1 MLKNSSSEKDQQ
13 FIETVEGIG
22 DILVFDTKV
31 FKNKN
36 VIEGLRRTVK
46 IIKDF
51 ILKQKKDPEKFKR
64 LFLIE
69 DVLKSSI
76 EKNEIDKNI
85 EEIQEKILNQGKYL
99 SPFST
104 LLNQI
109 LRIHKAAIE
118 VKNSEIS
125 TEVTKNLNG
134 LLENFSSVSDN
145 EIFIN
150 QILDSLFDI
159 TKFAVEH
166 QDKKSIYLSSVN
178 WYIRIVLNKVGEK
191 ENKFNI
197 SYLDLFDKYFFKSV
211 TYIIDKNQFSVFK
224 GLVGFLVDG
233 IFSPYY
239 SENKIHSYI
248 SFIITLLGKEK
259 YKELKIEKIIKEIED
274 KIQYELT
281 TKEKYN
287 DLMKKIDE
295 IRELIQPSIGKEKIN
310 DFIKKETELI
320 FSVDAYYKYN
330 NLLKITFA
338 LGAYCLFK
346 GKYEFIKCLWEF
358 KQPSDAD
365 ASWIGNDIVPSEI
378 DQIIKL
384 YFEGYTLHRKF
395 DFFEDHH
402 GSEVYYKEYF
412 LLLLNRVIKNKN
424 ISTEEQY
431 KQIAKETFNRLNI
444 HQISDLEK
452 SIDDLINYLD
462 NIKEKKNLLSLLG
475 FDIRNIPELFDDK
488 LVPFLKG
495 LQKKAQQTI
504 EGIYRRQDVSLS
516 KVDEFKIDVLK
527 SFNESI
533 VLREIFKSYKLY
545 EDKTKEI
552 NKNISRIGI
561 NTISD
566 KAPFFDE
573 WYVNYFDWGS
583 GFGRDLAHWENSF
596 ILKKIVENCNRVS
609 GKNINKFL
617 DSFSDLSNI
626 IIFCINID
634 LYDFF
639 GVSNNF
645 IYKNHKNC
653 QRLDINGFKGWYKYK
668 RGNIAVFEMYPN
680 NIGKKILILNM
691 SKIGKLIQYSP
702 LDEEEEEY
710 LKKGIFYFNIQSF
723 STNIELMNEF
733 IKNHLDELQ
742 KIGNKEEQK
751 IYLQKKVLINIFEK
765 NEYVKNKEFQGYSLS
780 IDKSD

>member
-1 MLKNSSSEKDQQ
+1 MLKNLSNKKQQ
-13 FIETVEGIG
+13 KFIETVEGIG
-22 DILVFDTKV
+22 DILVLDTKML
-31 FKNKN
+31 KNKN
-36 VIEGLRRTVK
+36 VIEGLQRIARIT
-46 IIKDF
+46 KDF
-51 ILKQKKDPEKFKR
+51 IATQKKDPEKFDR

-69 DVLKSSI
+69 DASKISN
-76 EKNEIDKNI
+76 ERNEINKNI
-85 EEIQEKILNQGKYL
+85 ETIQEKILNREKYL
-99 SPFST
+99 TPFST

-118 VKNSEIS
+118 VKNTEIS
-125 TEVTKNLNG
+125 TEVAKNLNE
-134 LLENFSSVSDN
+134 LLEDFSSTPDN
-145 EIFIN
+145 QLFIN

-159 TKFAVEH
+159 TKFAVEY
-166 QDKKSIYLSSVN
+166 QDEKSIYLSSVN
-178 WYIRIVLNKVGEK
+178 WYIRIVFNRYSEK
-191 ENKFNI
+191 ENKFNL
-197 SYLDLFDKYFFKSV
+197 SYLDLLDNYFFRSI
-211 TYIIDKNQFSVFK
+211 TYIIDKNQLSVFK
-224 GLVGFLVDG
+224 GMVGFLVDG
-233 IFSPYY
+233 ILTPSY

-248 SFIITLLGKEK
+248 SFIITLFGKEK
-259 YKELKIEKIIKEIED
+259 FKELKIEKIIIEIED

-281 TKEKYN
+281 KKEKHR
-287 DLMKKIDE
+287 DLLKKIDE
-295 IRELIQPSIGKEKIN
+295 IRELIQPSIEKDKID
-310 DFIKKETELI
+310 DFRKKETELI
-320 FSVDAYYKYN
+320 YSANAYYKYN

-346 GKYEFIKCLWEF
+346 SKYEFIKCLWEF

-384 YFEGYTLHRKF
+384 YFEEYPLHRKF

-412 LLLLNRVIKNKN
+412 LLLLTRVIKNKN
-424 ISTEEQY
+424 ISTDEKY
-431 KQIAKETFNRLNI
+431 KQIAKEIFIRLNI

-462 NIKEKKNLLSLLG
+462 NIKRKKNVLSILG
-475 FDIRNIPELFDDK
+475 FDIRNIPELFNDK
-488 LVPFLKG
+488 LVSFLKE
-495 LQKKAQQTI
+495 LQKKSHQKI
-504 EGIYRRQDVSLS
+504 EEIYRKQDVSLS

-583 GFGRDLAHWENSF
+583 GFGRDLAF
-596 ILKKIVENCNRVS
+596 IEDYFIVKKMISNCKEVEERDIDKS
-609 GKNINKFL
+609 LSEFG
-617 DSFSDLSNI
+617 DSADI
-626 IIFCINID
+626 IILCINID

-639 GVSNNF
+639 GASHNF
-645 IYKNHKNC
+645 IFKDHNDC
-653 QRLDINGFKGWYKYK
+653 QDLDINGFEGWYKY
-668 RGNIAVFEMYPN
+668 REENIAVFNIYSK
-680 NIGKKILILNM
+680 NIGGRILILNM

-702 LDEEEEEY
+702 LDEEEREY
-710 LKKGIFYFNIQSF
+710 LKKGIFYFNVQDLT
-723 STNIELMNEF
+723 TNIELMNKF
-733 IKNHLDELQ
+733 IENPTDWLQ
-742 KIGNKEEQK
+742 KIGDEEEQK
-751 IYLQKKVLINIFEK
+751 KYLQKKVLINIFEK
-765 NEYVKNKEFQGYSLS
+765 FEYTKDIGFQGYSLRVE
-780 IDKSD
+780 KSD